1 MHVGTHETSK
11 LGNLKEMNWRMNA
24 SMQDLQ
30 MLGVLTLPKN
40 TWTIMWKRAMKVAT
54 RNNKLIM
61 PLRQEN
67 DTNL

>member
-1 MHVGTHETSK
+1 MHVGAHETSK

-30 MLGVLTLPKN
+30 MLGILTLPKN

-67 DTNL
+67 DSNL